1 MEGKNEAEENPS
13 RGMIGRLY
21 LLQHQHMQLL
31 LVQKKL
37 IRRITKAAGLMMRM
51 RMRMKLLGLYS
62 CLVILCF
69 HQSQHENLS
78 LEPVNS
84 EILDSQVGKN
94 VPPDLGL
101 EEGGRSSCKNEE
113 IWPLK
118 GLDES
123 EEFHGMQLFDVKG
136 KNGKEFEES
145 STLQDFSD
153 KEQSIYSTA
162 TFGSPHSE
170 TTLGGSTTYG
180 ENLGIP
186 EVNEPSEKVLD
197 FPTDV
202 PSSLKAAKDDS
213 LPCDAWWKRR
223 VASLHAHAKEA
234 NAFWSIFVAA
244 AVMGIVILGQRWQ
257 QERWQ
262 AIINNEKSGR
272 ILGPIARLKDVIV
285 GGHRRGSFIRGS
297 TSSDN

>member
-1 MEGKNEAEENPS
+1 MEGKNEGEENPS
-13 RGMIGRLY
+13 RGNDWEVVSLTASTYAAAPGPKE
-21 LLQHQHMQLL
+21 
-31 LVQKKL
+31 VDQKDYESSRAYDEDGDETSRAL
-37 IRRITKAAGLMMRM
+37 FMSRHFVLPPG
-51 RMRMKLLGLYS
+51 
-62 CLVILCF
+62 
-69 HQSQHENLS
+69 QHENLS

-94 VPPDLGL
+94 VPPELGL

-145 STLQDFSD
+145 TTLQGFSD

-162 TFGSPHSE
+162 TFGSLHSE
-170 TTLGGSTTYG
+170 TALGGSTTYD

-202 PSSLKAAKDDS
+202 PSSPKAAKDDS

-234 NAFWSIFVAA
+234 NTFWSIFVAA

-262 AIINNEKSGR
+262 AIINNEVLFSC
-272 ILGPIARLKDVIV
+272 IPISFLFFFHGSRLCLHIN
-285 GGHRRGSFIRGS
+285 FA
-297 TSSDN
+297 

>member
-1 MEGKNEAEENPS
+1 MEGKNEGEDNPS
-13 RGMIGRLY
+13 RGNDWEVVTLTASTYAAAPGPKE
-21 LLQHQHMQLL
+21 
-31 LVQKKL
+31 VDQKDYESG
-37 IRRITKAAGLMMRM
+37 KAYDEDEDEDETSRALFMSRHFV
-51 RMRMKLLGLYS
+51 LPP
-62 CLVILCF
+62 
-69 HQSQHENLS
+69 SQHENLS

-84 EILDSQVGKN
+84 EILDSQAGKN
-94 VPPDLGL
+94 VPSELGL

-145 STLQDFSD
+145 TTLQDFSD

-162 TFGSPHSE
+162 TFGSLHSE
-170 TTLGGSTTYG
+170 TALGGSTTYL

-186 EVNEPSEKVLD
+186 EVNEPSEKGLD
-197 FPTDV
+197 FPIDV
-202 PSSLKAAKDDS
+202 PSSLKAAKDDN
-213 LPCDAWWKRR
+213 LPCDVWWKRR
-223 VASLHAHAKEA
+223 MASLYAHAKEA

-262 AIINNEKSGR
+262 VIINNERSGR
-272 ILGPIARLKDVIV
+272 ILGPITRLKDVIV

-297 TSSDN
+297 TSSGN

>member
-1 MEGKNEAEENPS
+1 MEGKNEGEENRS
-13 RGMIGRLY
+13 RGNDWEVVSLTASTYAAAPGPKE
-21 LLQHQHMQLL
+21 
-31 LVQKKL
+31 VDQKDYESSRAYDEDGDETSRAL
-37 IRRITKAAGLMMRM
+37 FMSRHFVLPPG
-51 RMRMKLLGLYS
+51 
-62 CLVILCF
+62 
-69 HQSQHENLS
+69 QHENLS

-94 VPPDLGL
+94 VPPELGL

-145 STLQDFSD
+145 TTLQDFSD

-162 TFGSPHSE
+162 AFGSLHSE
-170 TTLGGSTTYG
+170 TALGGSTTYD
-180 ENLGIP
+180 ENLGIR

-202 PSSLKAAKDDS
+202 PSSPKAAKDDS

-234 NAFWSIFVAA
+234 NTFWSIFVAA

-262 AIINNEKSGR
+262 AIINNEVLFSC
-272 ILGPIARLKDVIV
+272 IPIPFLFIFPWIKTLSAYKFCLKLYI
-285 GGHRRGSFIRGS
+285 
-297 TSSDN
+297 